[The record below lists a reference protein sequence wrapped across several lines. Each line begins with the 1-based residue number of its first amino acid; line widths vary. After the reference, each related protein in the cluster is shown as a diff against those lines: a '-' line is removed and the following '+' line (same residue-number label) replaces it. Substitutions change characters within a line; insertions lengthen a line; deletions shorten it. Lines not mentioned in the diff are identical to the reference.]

1 MNKKE
6 KVAVILILI
15 AFVLSLFFLSLPAKS
30 EDVNKQVVLQVV
42 SKWQQDLISTETLA
56 CDLCTVLSEAE
67 PHPQSVLEV
76 PRKQPPAIPVNAPM
90 CDKCGKMFLECQCGR
105 IAAVPGAEK
114 LAGEQKRTCEFE
126 DD

>member
-42 SKWQQDLISTETLA
+42 SNGSEEKLVVPKQTVILRLTPISGDTAKAPLAKGDLIV
-56 CDLCTVLSEAE
+56 C
-67 PHPQSVLEV
+67 
-76 PRKQPPAIPVNAPM
+76 QPSGFKDQNGIDHAGF
-90 CDKCGKMFLECQCGR
+90 KCGNDLYA
-105 IAAVPGAEK
+105 IAGIRY
-114 LAGEQKRTCEFE
+114 Q
-126 DD
+126 